1 MLNFLNF
8 LNVFKSVRPDRAF
21 TVLARY
27 STGDWFRSFTVPAP
41 DAYEACR
48 RFDESDLREWVRV
61 SGASLKSEFR
71 SY

>member
-1 MLNFLNF
+1 MFNFFNF
-8 LNVFKSVRPDRAF
+8 FKPSRPDQSF

-27 STGDWFRSFTVPAP
+27 STGDWFRSFTVSAP
-41 DAYEACR
+41 DAYSACR